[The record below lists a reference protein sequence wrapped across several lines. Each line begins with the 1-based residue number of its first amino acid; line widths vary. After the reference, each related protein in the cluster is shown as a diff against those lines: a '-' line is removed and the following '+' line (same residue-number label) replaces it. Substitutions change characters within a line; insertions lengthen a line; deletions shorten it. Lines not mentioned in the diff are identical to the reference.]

1 MTFSSSTNW
10 VAVGVV
16 LDGDPIEIDGVN
28 PWGCSWHDEGEMVT
42 VRHPYHPTQEHRIPV
57 YSMTQDGR
65 TTTFA
70 AGELSNQVW
79 GFFRPVDDQS

>member
-1 MTFSSSTNW
+1 

-28 PWGCSWHDEGEMVT
+28 PWGRTWHDEGEMVT
-42 VRHPYHPTQEHRIPV
+42 MRHPYYPTQEHPMPV
-57 YSMTQDGR
+57 YSMTHGDR
-65 TTTFA
+65 TITFA

-79 GFFRPVDDQS
+79 GFFRPVELPD